1 MLLNTTTGK
10 KMKLNKLS
18 FLILSAMGMTYA
30 SAGYAV
36 TPEPIPAF
44 DFSDESKRIDDIK
57 NGGSYSNADA
67 DAVSKSGFILG
78 DQKFISDIHIG
89 FSADQFILPITELY
103 NDSYLLGTHLGRINM
118 RLGVDPN
125 SAPTDHSVAYNVV
138 MEGLSSSKRSSLQ
151 INEGTK
157 AYNTT
162 VGKFSTMEVRTASRD
177 GQRAEAYN
185 TRVNEGGRLT
195 VSYNSYAENNLI
207 DGGEL
212 YLPVDNP
219 GAETQSTIIQNGGTY
234 TQNSGTA
241 TNNYITGAGSYHA
254 VSGLALNNY
263 IYDGGY
269 QSVYVNDRTGA
280 KNTTIYA
287 GGTQRVRSG
296 TVEDTVVYG
305 QQLVTNHSGD
315 WKDGRWVE
323 DSDPDEEWGN
333 DPAAINTQVMAG
345 GVQNVGLNGK
355 ASDTTIYKD
364 GLQLVGKYAEVATT
378 LVDGGLQH
386 VLAYGGTEGT
396 TIRNGGQTILDYGA
410 YSFYN
415 LDVENGSLVMEGG
428 DQHPW
433 LSNFG
438 KGSYAQNVNLA
449 GDNAYLYIRHN
460 GDTSESVVTIDKLVN
475 KGVTVFGEPG
485 SSNTGRNSQLNIK
498 ELTGNGLFVMNTSL
512 ADGSGDFLSISDNTD
527 GKFGVRVMD
536 SGKALISNTTDPDRY
551 HLIHAAGSQNDTF
564 TMTNKSVDLGAY
576 KYYLTQDKDSADEWY
591 LSPTKETTPVDPDP
605 KPEPEPKPDPKPEL
619 PDLSEPSKTAM
630 MIANALP
637 QIWRS
642 ELSTLRAR
650 LGELRNNPQVNLGV
664 WSKVTGGRHNISN
677 NEVAYR
683 HDISGIVAGGDKMT
697 ELENGYLWS
706 GVVAGYSHSSLKMD
720 KNDGTINSYSLG
732 VYTTWQHKSG
742 IYVDGVVKANH
753 FRSDYDA
760 SFNEGKTSANSNT
773 SGIGFSVE
781 TGKYFEKE
789 NYFIE
794 PYAMVAAFRG
804 QGADYRYSNEM
815 SIKADAARSFSG
827 ELGASFGK
835 NFVLENGTQIK
846 PYIRVAVNHEFL
858 KNGDVELNKQGK
870 RTNDMSGTTGKYG
883 IGVDA
888 KLNDNWAIYGEFNY
902 ANGSKQETPYSG
914 FLGVNYR
921 F

>member
-18 FLILSAMGMTYA
+18 FLILSAIGMTYA

-36 TPEPIPAF
+36 TPEPVPAF

-67 DAVSKSGFILG
+67 DVLADVSAGTGFTVEGYKYLSGIDINYSAAKKPNVIFKDDTHLIGTTIGHSTTYLG
-78 DQKFISDIHIG
+78 DSYRATHFDNSSVIG
-89 FSADQFILPITELY
+89 ITLKGIDAGHVA
-103 NDSYLLGTHLGRINM
+103 NLQMSNGTT
-118 RLGVDPN
+118 
-125 SAPTDHSVAYNVV
+125 S
-138 MEGLSSSKRSSLQ
+138 
-151 INEGTK
+151 
-157 AYNTT
+157 YNTT
-162 VGKFSTMEVRTASRD
+162 VDAFGVMELRTASD
-177 GQRAEAYN
+177 TKQRVSAYN
-185 TRVNEGGRLT
+185 TRVNKDGKLT
-195 VSYNSYAENNLI
+195 VGYNAYAENSLI

-212 YLPVDNP
+212 YIPVGDKD
-219 GAETQSTIIQNGGTY
+219 AETQNTLIKNGGTY
-234 TQNSGTA
+234 TQDSGTA

-263 IYDGGY
+263 IYDGSY
-269 QSVYVNDRTGA
+269 QMVYAGGDDDVAAR
-280 KNTTIYA
+280 NTTIYQ
-287 GGTQRVRSG
+287 GGTQRIKSG
-296 TVEDTVVYG
+296 TAEDNLVYG
-305 QQLVTNHSGD
+305 TQIITSHHGD
-315 WKDGRWVE
+315 WKNGQWVSSE
-323 DSDPDEEWGN
+323 DPTETHGDTPTALNSTIMSSGEQIVSRMGN
-333 DPAAINTQVMAG
+333 AENT
-345 GVQNVGLNGK
+345 L
-355 ASDTTIYKD
+355 I
-364 GLQLVGKYAEVATT
+364 
-378 LVDGGLQH
+378 DGGKQY
-386 VLAYGGTEGT
+386 VEEYAGIRDT
-396 TIRNGGQTILDYGA
+396 TIRNGGSTVIDNGG
-410 YSFYN
+410 YSFGKLN
-415 LDVENGSLVMEGG
+415 VE
-428 DQHPW
+428 
-433 LSNFG
+433 
-438 KGSYAQNVNLA
+438 KGSVTLKSGGKHYWTEDFSTGAYAQNIELM
-449 GDNAYLYIRHN
+449 GSESLLYITPDDN
-460 GDTSESVVTIDKLVN
+460 PSESVATISSLKNNGVTI
-475 KGVTVFGEPG
+475 FGDISG
-485 SSNTGRNSQLNIK
+485 NDHKRYSQLNIK

-536 SGKALISNTTDPDRY
+536 SGKALVSNTTDPDRY
-551 HLIHAAGSQNDTF
+551 HLIHAAGSQSDTF

-591 LSPTKETTPVDPDP
+591 LSPTKETAPVDPDP

-827 ELGASFGK
+827 ELGATFGK
-835 NFVLENGTQIK
+835 NFVLENGAQIK

>member
-1 MLLNTTTGK
+1 
-10 KMKLNKLS
+10 MKLNKLS
-18 FLILSAMGMTYA
+18 FLILSAMGISYA

-36 TPEPIPAF
+36 TPEPIPEF
-44 DFSDESKRIDDIK
+44 TFSDESTRINDIK
-57 NGGSYSNADA
+57 KSGNYTNADA
-67 DAVSKSGFILG
+67 DVLADVSAGAGFTVEGYKYLTGI
-78 DQKFISDIHIG
+78 DINYSAAKKPNVIFKDDTHLIG
-89 FSADQFILPITELY
+89 TTIGHST
-103 NDSYLLGTHLGRINM
+103 THLGDSFRQTPF
-118 RLGVDPN
+118 DN
-125 SAPTDHSVAYNVV
+125 SSVIGITLKGIDAKHVANLQMYN
-138 MEGLSSSKRSSLQ
+138 
-151 INEGTK
+151 GTTS
-157 AYNTT
+157 YNTT
-162 VGKFSTMEVRTASRD
+162 VDAFGVMELRTASD
-177 GQRAEAYN
+177 TKQRVSAYN
-185 TRVNEGGRLT
+185 TRVNKDGKLT
-195 VSYNSYAENNLI
+195 VGYNAYAENTLI

-212 YLPVDNP
+212 TIP
-219 GAETQSTIIQNGGTY
+219 GGTPKNTAIIKNNIIRNGGTQIIY
-234 TQNSGTA
+234 QGTA
-241 TNNYITGAGSYHA
+241 INNYITGQGSYQMA
-254 VSGLALNNY
+254 SGLAENNY

-269 QSVYVNDRTGA
+269 QMVYAGGDDDVAAR
-280 KNTTIYA
+280 NTTIYQS
-287 GGTQRVRSG
+287 GTQRIKSG
-296 TVEDTVVYG
+296 TAEDNLVYG
-305 QQLVTNHSGD
+305 TQIITSHQGD
-315 WKDGRWVE
+315 WKNGQWVSSE
-323 DSDPDEEWGN
+323 DPTETQGDTPTALNSTIVGSGEQIVSRMGN
-333 DPAAINTQVMAG
+333 AENT
-345 GVQNVGLNGK
+345 L
-355 ASDTTIYKD
+355 I
-364 GLQLVGKYAEVATT
+364 
-378 LVDGGLQH
+378 DGGKQH
-386 VLAYGGTEGT
+386 VEEYAGIRNT
-396 TIRNGGQTILDYGA
+396 TIRNSGSTVIDNGG
-410 YSFYN
+410 YSFGKLN
-415 LDVENGSLVMEGG
+415 VENGSVTLKSGG
-428 DQHPW
+428 KHYWTEDF
-433 LSNFG
+433 STG
-438 KGSYAQNVNLA
+438 AYAQHIELM
-449 GDNAYLYIRHN
+449 GSESLLYITPDD
-460 GDTSESVVTIDKLVN
+460 DTSESVATISTLKNNGVTI
-475 KGVTVFGEPG
+475 FGDISG
-485 SSNTGRNSQLNIK
+485 NNHKRYSQLNIK
-498 ELTGNGLFVMNTSL
+498 ELSGNGLFVMNTSL
-512 ADGSGDFLSISDNTD
+512 ADGSGDFLSVSDKTD

-536 SGKALISNTTDPDRY
+536 SGKALVSNTTDPDRY

-564 TMTNKSVDLGAY
+564 TMTNKGVDLGAY
-576 KYYLTQDKDSADEWY
+576 KYYLVQDKDSADEWY
-591 LSPTKETTPVDPDP
+591 LSPTKETPPVDPVDPVDPVNPVDP
-605 KPEPEPKPDPKPEL
+605 KPEPKPEPEL

-697 ELENGYLWS
+697 ELENGDLWS

-760 SFNEGKTSANSNT
+760 SFNEGKTSASSNT
-773 SGIGFSVE
+773 NGIGFSVE

-827 ELGASFGK
+827 ELGATFGK
-835 NFVLENGTQIK
+835 NFVLENGTQVK
-846 PYIRVAVNHEFL
+846 PYLRVAVNHEFL

-888 KLNDNWAIYGEFNY
+888 KLNNNWAVYGEFNY

>member
-1 MLLNTTTGK
+1 
-10 KMKLNKLS
+10 MKLNKLS

-57 NGGSYSNADA
+57 NSGSYSNADA

-138 MEGLSSSKRSSLQ
+138 MEGLSSSKFSSLQ

-212 YLPVDNP
+212 TIP
-219 GAETQSTIIQNGGTY
+219 GSFPKNTAIVKNNIIRNGGTQIIY
-234 TQNSGTA
+234 QGTA
-241 TNNYITGAGSYHA
+241 INNYITGQGSYQMA
-254 VSGLALNNY
+254 SGLAENNY

-269 QSVYVNDRTGA
+269 QMVYAGGDDDVAAR
-280 KNTTIYA
+280 NTTIYQ
-287 GGTQRVRSG
+287 GGTQRIKSG
-296 TVEDTVVYG
+296 IAEDNLVYG
-305 QQLVTNHSGD
+305 TQIITSHQGD
-315 WKDGRWVE
+315 WKNGQWVSSE
-323 DSDPDEEWGN
+323 DPTETQGDTPTALNSTIMDSGEQIVSRMGN
-333 DPAAINTQVMAG
+333 TENT
-345 GVQNVGLNGK
+345 L
-355 ASDTTIYKD
+355 I
-364 GLQLVGKYAEVATT
+364 
-378 LVDGGLQH
+378 DGGKQY
-386 VLAYGGTEGT
+386 VEEYAGIRDT
-396 TIRNGGQTILDYGA
+396 TIRNGGSTVIDNGG
-410 YSFYN
+410 YSFGKLN
-415 LDVENGSLVMEGG
+415 VE
-428 DQHPW
+428 
-433 LSNFG
+433 
-438 KGSYAQNVNLA
+438 KGSVTLKSGGKHYWTEDFSTGAYAQNIELM
-449 GDNAYLYIRHN
+449 GSESLLYITPDDN
-460 GDTSESVVTIDKLVN
+460 TSESVATISSLKNNGVTI
-475 KGVTVFGEPG
+475 FGDISG
-485 SSNTGRNSQLNIK
+485 NNHKRYSQLNIK

-512 ADGSGDFLSISDNTD
+512 ADGSGDFLSVSDNTN

-536 SGKALISNTTDPDRY
+536 SGKALVSNTSDPDRY

-576 KYYLTQDKDSADEWY
+576 KYYLVQDKDSADEWY
-591 LSPTKETTPVDPDP
+591 LSPTKETAPVDPDP
-605 KPEPEPKPDPKPEL
+605 KPEPKPDTDQEEEL

-760 SFNEGKTSANSNT
+760 QFNDGKTSANSNT

-781 TGKYFEKE
+781 TGKYFEKD

-827 ELGASFGK
+827 ELGATFGK

>member
-44 DFSDESKRIDDIK
+44 DFSDESKRIDDIE
-57 NGGSYSNADA
+57 NGGNYTNADA
-67 DAVSKSGFILG
+67 DALTNVSAGTGFTVKGYKYLTGI
-78 DQKFISDIHIG
+78 DINYSAAKKPNVRFQDDTHLIG
-89 FSADQFILPITELY
+89 TTIGHST
-103 NDSYLLGTHLGRINM
+103 THLGDSYRATHF
-118 RLGVDPN
+118 DN
-125 SAPTDHSVAYNVV
+125 SSVIGITLKGIDAGHVANLQMYN
-138 MEGLSSSKRSSLQ
+138 
-151 INEGTK
+151 GTTS
-157 AYNTT
+157 YNTT
-162 VGKFSTMEVRTASRD
+162 VDAFGVMELRTASD
-177 GQRAEAYN
+177 TKQRVSAYN
-185 TRVNEGGRLT
+185 TRVNKDGKLT
-195 VSYNSYAENNLI
+195 VGYNAYAENSLI

-212 YLPVDNP
+212 YIPVGDKD
-219 GAETQSTIIQNGGTY
+219 AETQNTLIKNGGTY
-234 TQNSGTA
+234 TQDSGTA

-263 IYDGGY
+263 IYDGSY
-269 QSVYVNDRTGA
+269 QMVYAGGDDDVAAR
-280 KNTTIYA
+280 NTTIYQ
-287 GGTQRVRSG
+287 GGTQRIKSG
-296 TVEDTVVYG
+296 TAEDNLVYG
-305 QQLVTNHSGD
+305 TQIITSHHGD
-315 WKDGRWVE
+315 WKNGQWVSSE
-323 DSDPDEEWGN
+323 DPTETHGDTPTALNSTIMSSGEQIVSRMGN
-333 DPAAINTQVMAG
+333 AENT
-345 GVQNVGLNGK
+345 L
-355 ASDTTIYKD
+355 I
-364 GLQLVGKYAEVATT
+364 
-378 LVDGGLQH
+378 DGGKQY
-386 VLAYGGTEGT
+386 VEEYAGIRDT
-396 TIRNGGQTILDYGA
+396 TIRNGGSTVIDNGG
-410 YSFYN
+410 YSFGKLN
-415 LDVENGSLVMEGG
+415 VE
-428 DQHPW
+428 
-433 LSNFG
+433 
-438 KGSYAQNVNLA
+438 KGSVTLKSGGKHYWTEDFSTGAYAQNIELM
-449 GDNAYLYIRHN
+449 GSESLLYITPDDN
-460 GDTSESVVTIDKLVN
+460 PSESVATISSLKNNGVTI
-475 KGVTVFGEPG
+475 FGDISG
-485 SSNTGRNSQLNIK
+485 NDHKRYSQLNIK

-827 ELGASFGK
+827 ELGATFGK

-846 PYIRVAVNHEFL
+846 PYIRVALNHEFL